1 MNEAIKITFCL
12 RRLPSLTQAQ
22 FLDYW
27 YDKHAP
33 LVRRH
38 AAALRVARYIQLVP
52 QQTALS
58 APMMQARDAPEPFDG
73 VAELWFASQADL
85 DASLRDKAASRAGRE
100 LIEDEK
106 RFIDLS
112 RSPLW
117 FSRERLII
125 GEPTPIGSG
134 ADASR

>member
-27 YDKHAP
+27 YEKHAP

-38 AAALRVARYIQLVP
+38 AAALRVVRYIQLVP

-58 APMMQARDAPEPFDG
+58 NPMMKARFAPSARARTCRVEATSS
-73 VAELWFASQADL
+73 V
-85 DASLRDKAASRAGRE
+85 RSR
-100 LIEDEK
+100 
-106 RFIDLS
+106 
-112 RSPLW
+112 
-117 FSRERLII
+117 
-125 GEPTPIGSG
+125 
-134 ADASR
+134 